1 MQKYLCLCC
10 CLPVFPGNKE
20 TCYFCDLAHLIY
32 KCDLIRPSNCLCDI
46 EGISLKWI
54 WSFYSFGFDH
64 FADATFADATFADA
78 TFADVTFAILLILLI
93 CPFTYAMQQ
102 L

>member
-1 MQKYLCLCC
+1 
-10 CLPVFPGNKE
+10 V
-20 TCYFCDLAHLIY
+20 T
-32 KCDLIRPSNCLCDI
+32 
-46 EGISLKWI
+46 LKA
-54 WSFYSFGFDH
+54 SRLSEFGPLTH

-78 TFADVTFAILLILLI
+78 TFADATFADATLAILLILLI

>member
-1 MQKYLCLCC
+1 M
-10 CLPVFPGNKE
+10 
-20 TCYFCDLAHLIY
+20 T
-32 KCDLIRPSNCLCDI
+32 
-46 EGISLKWI
+46 LKA
-54 WSFYSFGFDH
+54 SRLSEFGPFTH
-64 FADATFADATFADA
+64 FADATFADATFADAPFADATFADA